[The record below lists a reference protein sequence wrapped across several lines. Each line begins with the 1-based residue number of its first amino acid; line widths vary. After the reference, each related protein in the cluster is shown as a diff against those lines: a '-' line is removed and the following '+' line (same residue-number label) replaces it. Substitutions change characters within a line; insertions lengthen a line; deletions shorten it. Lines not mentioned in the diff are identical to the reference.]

1 MPDFIIT
8 APDGKKF
15 QVSAPEGATADDAM
29 KHFMDNH
36 AAKEFR
42 NGPLGFM
49 DNMGRRL
56 AGGASFGFADE
67 IAAGMDALT
76 HPLLGR
82 GSSAPT
88 IGERYDA
95 NLQGERGID
104 RAFERR
110 APVLSAVGDVT
121 GMIGGTIAAPLLAPG
136 KVAGMIP
143 APTSML
149 GKMAL
154 GGTAGGAV
162 GAVEGFGTGEGGF
175 TNRAENAA
183 THGAVGAGTGALI
196 PPMLAGVGKLA
207 GPVLDKLGLRN
218 ADKAALNQ
226 TLRAF
231 ERDGISP
238 EDALAKLREWRAAG
252 SKPEALVDL
261 GGENV
266 RALAST
272 AANLPGKSR
281 QAAMDLVE
289 ARKGGASERVGADV
303 ARAISPSTNYAGTI
317 DDLMTARQA
326 TAQPLYDKAYEAS
339 AWSPRLQ
346 EFIAD
351 PIMKDGLKRGMNML
365 RLEAVAAGKPFN
377 PTALGVEIDAAGD
390 VILRDVPNMR
400 VLDAAKRGLDD
411 ILEKYRDGTTG
422 KLNLTPEGRAI
433 DQFRRSY
440 LNVLDDLNP
449 DYKTARAAWA
459 GPTQSREAMTLGR
472 SILSEDADITA
483 KKIASLDPGDKEFF
497 RAGVVKAIQDKIEN
511 TADGR
516 NVVASFFN
524 KPALRN
530 KLQAAFDSPQEFAR
544 FEAAMKREMDMA
556 ATNNMISPR
565 AGSQT
570 MRLLSG
576 AEDMKTDPHVG
587 PIANLLNLQFGTAAK
602 QALTSML
609 RPTSQSMNSNTA
621 DALAPLLF
629 QQTPEETARV
639 LRGLI
644 AAQGSH
650 QAVGA
655 GRAQMMPGL
664 LGGAANAPM
673 GLLGPYRRQ

>member
-1 MPDFIIT
+1 
-8 APDGKKF
+8 
-15 QVSAPEGATADDAM
+15 
-29 KHFMDNH
+29 
-36 AAKEFR
+36 
-42 NGPLGFM
+42 
-49 DNMGRRL
+49 
-56 AGGASFGFADE
+56 
-67 IAAGMDALT
+67 
-76 HPLLGR
+76 
-82 GSSAPT
+82 
-88 IGERYDA
+88 
-95 NLQGERGID
+95 
-104 RAFERR
+104 
-110 APVLSAVGDVT
+110 
-121 GMIGGTIAAPLLAPG
+121 
-136 KVAGMIP
+136 MIP

-183 THGAVGAGTGALI
+183 THGAIGAGTGALI

-207 GPVLDKLGLRN
+207 GPVLDKMGLRN

-266 RALAST
+266 RALATT

-289 ARKGGASERVGADV
+289 LRKGGASERVGGDM
-303 ARAISPSTNYAGTI
+303 ARAISPSTNYSGTI
-317 DDLMTARQA
+317 DELMASRRRAADPLYEKMRQA
-326 TAQPLYDKAYEAS
+326 PTYWDPELEALMKRPS
-339 AWSPRLQ
+339 
-346 EFIAD
+346 
-351 PIMKDGLKRGMNML
+351 MKDAWAKAQ
-365 RLEAVAAGKPFN
+365 RLAAEE
-377 PTALGVEIDAAGD
+377 GVDLPK
-390 VILRDVPNMR
+390 VWK
-400 VLDAAKRGLDD
+400 LDEKTGEMIRTGESRPDWASWDYIKRGLDEVIEGHKDQFGKMTDTGRTSTGTRKALLD
-411 ILEKYRDGTTG
+411 ILD
-422 KLNLTPEGRAI
+422 AA
-433 DQFRRSY
+433 
-440 LNVLDDLNP
+440 NP
-449 DYKTARAAWA
+449 DYKAARAAYS
-459 GPTQSREAMTLGR
+459 GPSQSIDAMKLGR
-472 SILSEDADITA
+472 TILSEDADITA

-497 RAGVVKAIQDKIEN
+497 RAGVVKAIQDKVEN
-511 TADGR
+511 TIDGR

-530 KLQAAFDSPQEFAR
+530 KLAAAFDSPEEFKR
-544 FEAAMKREMDMA
+544 FEALMKREMDMA
-556 ATNNMISPR
+556 TTNNAISPR
-565 AGSQT
+565 GGSQT

-587 PIANLLNLQFGTAAK
+587 PVANLLNLQFGTAAK

>member
-1 MPDFIIT
+1 MTGQLPPGWT
-8 APDGKKF
+8 VTPPQPAAAAPLPAGWT
-15 QVSAPEGATADDAM
+15 VTPPSPEQ
-29 KHFMDNH
+29 
-36 AAKEFR
+36 EFR

-183 THGAVGAGTGALI
+183 THGAIGAGTGALI

-238 EDALAKLREWRAAG
+238 EDALVKLREWRAAG

-266 RALAST
+266 RALATT

-289 ARKGGASERVGADV
+289 ARKGGASERVGGDM
-303 ARAISPSTNYAGTI
+303 ARAISPSTNYSGTI
-317 DDLMTARQA
+317 DELMASRRRAADPLYEKMRQA
-326 TAQPLYDKAYEAS
+326 PTYWDPELEALMKRPS
-339 AWSPRLQ
+339 
-346 EFIAD
+346 
-351 PIMKDGLKRGMNML
+351 MKDAWAKAQ
-365 RLEAVAAGKPFN
+365 RLAAEE
-377 PTALGVEIDAAGD
+377 GVDLPK
-390 VILRDVPNMR
+390 VWK
-400 VLDAAKRGLDD
+400 LDEKTGEMIRTGESRPDWASWDYIKRGLDEVIEGHKDQFGKMTDTGRTSTGTRKALLD
-411 ILEKYRDGTTG
+411 ILD
-422 KLNLTPEGRAI
+422 AA
-433 DQFRRSY
+433 
-440 LNVLDDLNP
+440 NP
-449 DYKTARAAWA
+449 DYKAARAAYS
-459 GPTQSREAMTLGR
+459 GPSQSIDAMKLGR
-472 SILSEDADITA
+472 TILSEDADITA
-483 KKIASLDPGDKEFF
+483 KKIAALDPGDKEFF
-497 RAGVVKAIQDKIEN
+497 RAGVVKAIQDKVEN
-511 TADGR
+511 TIDGR

-530 KLQAAFDSPQEFAR
+530 KLAAAFDSPEEFRR
-544 FEAAMKREMDMA
+544 FEALMKREMDMA
-556 ATNNMISPR
+556 TTNNAISPR
-565 AGSQT
+565 GGSQT

-587 PIANLLNLQFGTAAK
+587 PVANLLNLQFGTAAK

>member
-1 MPDFIIT
+1 MTGQLPPGWT
-8 APDGKKF
+8 VTPPGGAP
-15 QVSAPEGATADDAM
+15 
-29 KHFMDNH
+29 
-36 AAKEFR
+36 AAALPPGWTVTPPSPQQEFR
-42 NGPLGFM
+42 NGPSGYV
-49 DNMGRRL
+49 DNIGRRL
-56 AGGASFGFADE
+56 ANGASFGFADE
-67 IAAGMDALT
+67 IAAGLDALT
-76 HPLLGR
+76 HPLFGR
-82 GSSAPT
+82 GANLPT
-88 IGERYDA
+88 LSERYDA
-95 NLQGERGID
+95 NLQNERGID
-104 RAFERR
+104 KAFEKR
-110 APVLSAVGDVT
+110 APVTAGVADVA
-121 GMIGGTIAAPLLAPG
+121 GLIGGSLAAPMMLPA
-136 KVAGMIP
+136 KAAAAIP

-154 GGTAGGAV
+154 GGGAGAAGGA
-162 GAVEGFGTGEGGF
+162 AYGFGTGEDNF

-183 THGAVGAGTGALI
+183 TNAAVGGGTGALI
-196 PPMLAGVGKLA
+196 PPVMAGVSKMA
-207 GPVLDKLGLRN
+207 GPVLDKMGLRN

-231 ERDGISP
+231 ERDGITP
-238 EDALAKLREWRAAG
+238 EDALAKLNAWRQAG

-289 ARKGGASERVGADV
+289 ARKGGAAERVGGDM
-303 ARAISPSTNYAGTI
+303 ARAISPSTNYSGTV
-317 DDLMTARQA
+317 DELMAARSA
-326 TAQPLYDKAYEAS
+326 AAQPAYDKAYEAS
-339 AWSPRLQ
+339 AWSPRLG
-346 EFIAD
+346 EFLND

-377 PTALGVEIDAAGD
+377 PTALGVDLDEAGN

-422 KLNLTPEGRAI
+422 RLNLTPEGRAI
-433 DQFRRSY
+433 DGFRRSY

-449 DYKTARAAWA
+449 DYKTARAAFA
-459 GPTQSREAMTLGR
+459 GPTQSKEAMALGR

-497 RAGVVKAIQDKIEN
+497 RAGVVKAIQDKVEN

-530 KLQAAFDSPQEFAR
+530 KLQAAFDSPEEFKR
-544 FEAAMKREMDMA
+544 FEALMKREMDMA
-556 ATNNMISPR
+556 TTNNAISPR
-565 AGSQT
+565 GGSQT

-576 AEDMKTDPHVG
+576 AEDMKADPHVG
-587 PIANLLNLQFGTAAK
+587 PLANLFNMQFGTAAK
-602 QALTSML
+602 QGIQSLL
-609 RPTSQSMNSNTA
+609 RPTQQSMNSNTA
-621 DALAPLLF
+621 DALAPLMF
-629 QQTPEETARV
+629 SKAPEETARI
-639 LRGLI
+639 LQGLI
-644 AAQGSH
+644 AARGSH
-650 QAVGA
+650 QAVNA
-655 GRAQMMPGL
+655 GRAQIMPGL
-664 LGGAANAPM
+664 LGGVSNAPM

>member
-1 MPDFIIT
+1 MPEFIIT

-36 AAKEFR
+36 TAQEFR

-154 GGTAGGAV
+154 GGAAGGAV
-162 GAVEGFGTGEGGF
+162 GAVEGFGTGEGSF

-183 THGAVGAGTGALI
+183 THGAIGAGTGALI

-238 EDALAKLREWRAAG
+238 DEAFAKLREWRAAG

-266 RALAST
+266 RALATT

-289 ARKGGASERVGADV
+289 MRKGGAADRVGEDL
-303 ARAISPSTNYAGTI
+303 ARSISPSTNYAGTI
-317 DDLMTARQA
+317 DDLMAHRRDTAG
-326 TAQPLYDKAYEAS
+326 PLYDKMRQAPTY
-339 AWSPRLQ
+339 WSP
-346 EFIAD
+346 E
-351 PIMKDGLKRGMNML
+351 
-365 RLEAVAAGKPFN
+365 
-377 PTALGVEIDAAGD
+377 
-390 VILRDVPNMR
+390 
-400 VLDAAKRGLDD
+400 LDALMKRPSMKEAWGKAQRLAAEEGVDLPKVWKLDEKTGEMVRTGESRPDWASWDYIKRGLDEVIGGHVDQFGKKTDTGRTTEGTRKALLD
-411 ILEKYRDGTTG
+411 ILDV
-422 KLNLTPEGRAI
+422 A
-433 DQFRRSY
+433 
-440 LNVLDDLNP
+440 NP
-449 DYKTARAAWA
+449 DYKAARAAYS
-459 GPTQSREAMTLGR
+459 GPSQSIDAMKLGR
-472 SILSEDADITA
+472 SILSEDADLTA
-483 KKIASLDPGDKEFF
+483 KKIAALDPGDKEFF
-497 RAGVVKAIQDKIEN
+497 RAGVVKAIQDKVEN
-511 TADGR
+511 TIDGR

-530 KLQAAFDSPQEFAR
+530 KLAAAFDSPEEFKR
-544 FEAAMKREMDMA
+544 FEALMKREMDMA

-587 PIANLLNLQFGTAAK
+587 PVANLLNLQFGTAAK

>member
-1 MPDFIIT
+1 MTGTMSDEDLRLRLSLQ
-8 APDGKKF
+8 A
-15 QVSAPEGATADDAM
+15 SPEQD
-29 KHFMDNH
+29 
-36 AAKEFR
+36 FR
-42 NGPLGFM
+42 NGPMGFV
-49 DNMGRRL
+49 DNIGRRL

-67 IAAGMDALT
+67 IAAGLDALT
-76 HPLLGR
+76 HPIFGR
-82 GSSAPT
+82 GSKAPT
-88 IGERYDA
+88 MGQRYDA
-95 NLQGERGID
+95 NLATERGID
-104 RAFERR
+104 RDFEKR
-110 APVLSAVGDVT
+110 APVIAGVGDVA
-121 GMIGGTIAAPLLAPG
+121 GIVGGSLAAPLMLPA
-136 KVAGMIP
+136 KAAAAIP

-154 GGTAGGAV
+154 GAGSGAAGGA
-162 GAVEGFGTGEGGF
+162 AYGFGTGEGNF

-183 THGAVGAGTGALI
+183 TNAAIGGGTGALI
-196 PPMLAGVGKLA
+196 PPVLAGVSKAA
-207 GPVLDKLGLRN
+207 GPVLDKMGLRN
-218 ADKAALNQ
+218 ADKGALNQ
-226 TLRAF
+226 LLRAF
-231 ERDGISP
+231 EREGGTP
-238 EDALAKLREWRAAG
+238 EGALVKLREWQAAG

-261 GGENV
+261 GGESV
-266 RALAST
+266 KALATT
-272 AANLPGKSR
+272 AANLSGKSR

-602 QALTSML
+602 QAMTSML
-609 RPTSQSMNSNTA
+609 RPAQQGMNSSTA

-629 QQTPEETARV
+629 SQTPEETARV

-644 AAQGSH
+644 AAQGSQ
-650 QAVGA
+650 QAVSA
-655 GRAQMMPGL
+655 GRAQMLPGL
-664 LGGAANAPM
+664 LGGVSNAPM

>member
-1 MPDFIIT
+1 MTGQLPPGWT
-8 APDGKKF
+8 VTPPQPAAP
-15 QVSAPEGATADDAM
+15 APLPAGWTVTPPSPEQ
-29 KHFMDNH
+29 
-36 AAKEFR
+36 EFR

-162 GAVEGFGTGEGGF
+162 GAVESFGTGEGGF

-183 THGAVGAGTGALI
+183 THGAIGAGTGALI

-238 EDALAKLREWRAAG
+238 EDALVKLREWRAAG

-289 ARKGGASERVGADV
+289 LRKGGASERVGGDM
-303 ARAISPSTNYAGTI
+303 ARAISPSTNYSGTI
-317 DDLMTARQA
+317 DELMASRRRAADPLYEKMRQA
-326 TAQPLYDKAYEAS
+326 PTYWDPELEALMKRPS
-339 AWSPRLQ
+339 
-346 EFIAD
+346 
-351 PIMKDGLKRGMNML
+351 MKDAWAKAQ
-365 RLEAVAAGKPFN
+365 RLAAEE
-377 PTALGVEIDAAGD
+377 GVDLPK
-390 VILRDVPNMR
+390 VWK
-400 VLDAAKRGLDD
+400 LDEKTGEMIRTGESRPDWASWDYIKRGLDEVIEGHKDQFGKMTDTGRTSTGTRKALLD
-411 ILEKYRDGTTG
+411 ILD
-422 KLNLTPEGRAI
+422 AA
-433 DQFRRSY
+433 
-440 LNVLDDLNP
+440 NP
-449 DYKTARAAWA
+449 DYKAARAAYS
-459 GPTQSREAMTLGR
+459 GPSQSIDAMKLGR

-483 KKIASLDPGDKEFF
+483 KKIAALDPGDKEFF
-497 RAGVVKAIQDKIEN
+497 RAGVVKAIQDKVEN
-511 TADGR
+511 TIDGR

-530 KLQAAFDSPQEFAR
+530 KLAAAFDSPEEFKR
-544 FEAAMKREMDMA
+544 FEALMKREMDMA
-556 ATNNMISPR
+556 TTNNMITPR
-565 AGSQT
+565 GNSATFRHGAN
-570 MRLLSG
+570 

-587 PIANLLNLQFGTAAK
+587 PVANLFNMQFGTAAR